1 MKLVLCILTE
11 DPSTDYGDCNHG
23 DVRLANYTDNE
34 EMGTR
39 EGRIE
44 ICINNAWGTVCDNL
58 FDATDA
64 EVFCHQLK
72 GFQKSGE

>member
-34 EMGTR
+34 EMGFSGPCAPKTGVCSNPLNSPLGMHLVCMVPTR
-39 EGRIE
+39 
-44 ICINNAWGTVCDNL
+44 L
-58 FDATDA
+58 
-64 EVFCHQLK
+64 
-72 GFQKSGE
+72 